1 MRAPEFWSSS
11 KPAAA
16 TIAALLSPF
25 GALYGLSV
33 RAEAALAQPYRAKA
47 RVVCVGNLTAGGSGK
62 TPIAITLGK
71 MLIARGHKAFF
82 LTRGYGGRLT
92 GPIEVDPAE
101 HTAAD
106 VGDEPLL
113 LAAHA
118 PVIVARNRAEG
129 GRLADSRGADI
140 IVMDD
145 GLQNFQLAK
154 DVSLVVIDAECGF
167 GNGRLIPAGPL
178 REPIAQGLARADGI
192 VLVGNGEN
200 FLPTSSVPVMR
211 AHLVPE
217 QPEALQGRRVFAFAG
232 IGRPEKFF
240 ETLRTLGAEIADTRA
255 FPDHHR
261 FTPSDLASLRKDA
274 EDDGAALVT
283 TEKDFVRL
291 AREDRDGI
299 LTLPVRAAFT
309 NDISLARLL
318 DRIADTGSAPKT

>member
-1 MRAPEFWSSS
+1 MRAPEFWTSSR
-11 KPAAA
+11 PGAA
-16 TIAALLSPF
+16 TIATLLSPF

-33 RAEAALAQPYRAKA
+33 RAEAALAQPYRAHA

-62 TPIAITLGK
+62 TPIAITLGR
-71 MLIARGHKAFF
+71 MLCARGLKVFF
-82 LTRGYGGRLT
+82 LTRGYGGRLS
-92 GPIEVDPAE
+92 GPVEVDPTL
-101 HTAAD
+101 HTAAE

-113 LAAHA
+113 LAPHA

-129 GRLADSRGADI
+129 GRLADSGGADI

-154 DVSLVVIDAECGF
+154 DVSLVVIDAEAGF
-167 GNGRLIPAGPL
+167 GNGRLIPAGP
-178 REPIAQGLARADGI
+178 AARAGRTGSRARRRHHSGRD
-192 VLVGNGEN
+192 GEN
-200 FLPTSSVPVMR
+200 VLPTSSAPVMR

-217 QPEALQGRRVFAFAG
+217 RPDALQGRKVFAFAG
-232 IGRPEKFF
+232 IGRPDKFF
-240 ETLRTLGAEIADTRA
+240 ETLRNLGAELTDTRP

-261 FTPSDLASLRKDA
+261 FTPAELSSLRKDA
-274 EDDGAALVT
+274 QDDGAVLVT

-309 NDISLARLL
+309 NETSLSRLL
-318 DRIADTGSAPKT
+318 DRIAGTEGNGRT

>member
-1 MRAPEFWSSS
+1 MRAPEFWTSP
-11 KPAAA
+11 KPGAAMIA
-16 TIAALLSPF
+16 TLLSPL
-25 GALYGLSV
+25 GTLYGLSV
-33 RAEAALAQPYRAKA
+33 RAEAALAQPYRTKA

-62 TPIAITLGK
+62 TPIAITLGT
-71 MLIARGHKAFF
+71 MLAARGYKVFY
-82 LTRGYGGRLT
+82 LTRGYRGRLT
-92 GPIEVDPAE
+92 GPVEVDPTQ
-101 HTAAD
+101 HTSVD

-113 LAAHA
+113 LASHA

-154 DVSLVVIDAECGF
+154 DLSLVVIDAEAGF

-178 REPIAQGLARADGI
+178 REPVAQGLARADGVI
-192 VLVGNGEN
+192 LVGNGEN
-200 FLPTSSVPVMR
+200 VLPTSSAPLMR

-217 QPEALQGRRVFAFAG
+217 RPESWHGRKVFAFAG

-240 ETLRTLGAEIADTRA
+240 ETLRCLGAEIADTRV

-261 FTPSDLASLRKDA
+261 YTLAELAMLRKDA
-274 EDDGAALVT
+274 EDERARLVT

-291 AREDRDGI
+291 NMAERDGI
-299 LTLPVRAAFT
+299 LALPVRAAFT
-309 NDISLARLL
+309 NDVSLARLL
-318 DRIADTGSAPKT
+318 DRIAGQGCRGK

>member
-1 MRAPEFWSSS
+1 MRAPEFWTSSR
-11 KPAAA
+11 PGAA
-16 TIAALLSPF
+16 TIATLLSPF

-33 RAEAALAQPYRAKA
+33 RAEAALAQPYRAHA

-62 TPIAITLGK
+62 TPIAITLGR
-71 MLIARGHKAFF
+71 MLCARGLKVFF
-82 LTRGYGGRLT
+82 LTRGYGGRLS
-92 GPIEVDPAE
+92 GPVEVDPTL
-101 HTAAD
+101 HTAAE

-113 LAAHA
+113 LAPHA

-129 GRLADSRGADI
+129 GRLADSGGADI

-154 DVSLVVIDAECGF
+154 DVSLVVIDAEAGF

-178 REPIAQGLARADGI
+178 REPVAQGLARADGI
-192 VLVGNGEN
+192 ILVGNGEN
-200 FLPTSSVPVMR
+200 VLPTSSAPVMR

-217 QPEALQGRRVFAFAG
+217 RPDALQGRKVFAFAG
-232 IGRPEKFF
+232 IGRPDKFF
-240 ETLRTLGAEIADTRA
+240 ETLRNLGAELTDTRP

-261 FTPSDLASLRKDA
+261 FTPAELSSLRKDA
-274 EDDGAALVT
+274 QDDGAVLVT

-309 NDISLARLL
+309 NETSLSRLL
-318 DRIADTGSAPKT
+318 DRIAGTEGNGRT